1 MTEALLAFVHFTA
14 VLALV
19 VFATSEAAL
28 TRVEWLNAAVVA
40 RLVRVDWLCRAAAVA
55 VILSGLAR
63 IYFGAKGAAWYW
75 QQPLLYAKLVVF
87 VMLVALSLSPTREF
101 QRWAR
106 NLAAG
111 GGLPDAAAVQAVR
124 RRVLTLTH
132 LLIIVPLFAA
142 LLARGVGTVGA

>member
-1 MTEALLAFVHFTA
+1 
-14 VLALV
+14 
-19 VFATSEAAL
+19 
-28 TRVEWLNAAVVA
+28 
-40 RLVRVDWLCRAAAVA
+40 LCRAAAVA
-55 VILSGLAR
+55 VILSCLSR